1 MNIRTLLLLAAVF
14 WLFTAEAK
22 PDKSIKAVLDL
33 IERVT
38 PGYSRQFK
46 LEIIEGETNSDVFE
60 VDGNGKKIVLREST
74 PVALATAYN
83 WYLKYTCNAH
93 VSWFGNQLNL
103 PEQLPQPKNRE
114 RRKINGKYRVYMNY
128 CTVSYTAA
136 YWDWERWQREIDY
149 MAMNS
154 VNMPLF
160 TVGLDAIWYNTLLK
174 YGFSDTEARSFL
186 AGPGHAAWQWMQN
199 IQSYGGPLPKS
210 VIEGHLALGRRILGR
225 ELELGMHPI
234 QQGFSGYVPREM
246 KKKFPKANIKQK
258 GGWCG
263 FKGAAQLD
271 PLDPLFEDFGM
282 AFLQEEKRLFGTHGF
297 YAADPFHE
305 GRPPVDTPEY
315 LGNVGMKIHELFQK
329 FDPQGTWVMQSWS
342 IREPIVKAVPKDKL
356 LILDLKTH
364 GSSRESFWGYP
375 FVVGTL
381 HNFGGRINMHGD
393 LRLLSSNLFK
403 RAERINPAVCG
414 SGMFPEAIEQNP
426 VYYELAF
433 EAPCHQDSIKLDQW
447 LGDYATRRY
456 GVVSPSAR
464 KAWLMLLDG
473 PYRKGTNGT
482 ERSSIVAARPALYP
496 KKSGPNHGFK
506 ISYNPK
512 LLIRAQELM
521 LKDMDKMS
529 HSKPYRFD
537 IVDLQR
543 QIMTNLGQ
551 VIHRRAADCF
561 KSGDRE
567 GFEIHSGRFI
577 EMLEDLDMMLRT
589 RPEYSF
595 DRWIA
600 DARKWGKTE
609 EEKDLMER
617 DATSLVT
624 IWGAD
629 GDPRIF
635 DYSWREWS
643 GLIKNFYCVRW
654 QKFYDML
661 RKHLDEGT
669 TYDEDNL
676 KLTYGREAFRA
687 NDFYSSLGDW
697 ELDFVKRSNKG
708 RTPVTEGDE
717 CEIVKTLFPKYLEL
731 SKEYYD
737 KNAVKQSAPK
747 LKDTNTYENLGEE
760 SK

>member
-1 MNIRTLLLLAAVF
+1 MNKKTGILLVLCF
-14 WLFTAEAK
+14 WLFAASAK
-22 PDKSIKAVLDL
+22 SDNGIKAVYDL

-38 PGYSRQFK
+38 PGYGNQFK
-46 LEIIEGETNSDVFE
+46 LEMIKGEKNADVFE
-60 VDGNGKKIVLREST
+60 VDGNGRKIVLRGNT

-103 PEQLPQPKNRE
+103 PDRLPQPKNKE

-136 YWDWERWQREIDY
+136 YWDWERWQCEIDL
-149 MAMNS
+149 MAMNG

-174 YGFSDTEARSFL
+174 YNFTDKEARAFL

-210 VIEGHLALGRRILGR
+210 VIDGHLALGRQILCR

-246 KKKFPKANIKQK
+246 KAKYPKANIKNK

-282 AFLQEEKRLFGTHGF
+282 AFLKEEQRLFGTHGF

-315 LGNVGMKIHELFQK
+315 LGNVGTKIHELFQK
-329 FDPQGTWVMQSWS
+329 FDPNGIWVMQSWS
-342 IREPIVKAVPKDKL
+342 LREPIVKAVPKDKL

-364 GSSRESFWGYP
+364 GASRESFWGYP

-393 LRLLSSNLFK
+393 LRLVSSNLFK

-433 EAPCHQDSIKLDQW
+433 EAPCYQDSIRLDKW
-447 LGDYATRRY
+447 LGDYTTRRY
-456 GVVSPSAR
+456 GVASPSAH

-473 PYRKGTNGT
+473 PYKKGTNGT

-506 ISYNPK
+506 IPYNPT
-512 LLIRAQELM
+512 LLIRAQELL

-529 HSKPYRFD
+529 ASKPYRFD

-551 VIHRRAADCF
+551 VIHRKAADCF
-561 KSGDRE
+561 KNGDRE
-567 GFEIHSGRFI
+567 GFKLHSGRFI

-595 DRWIA
+595 DRWI
-600 DARKWGKTE
+600 DNARKWGKTP

-661 RKHLDEGT
+661 QKHLDEGT
-669 TYDEDNL
+669 PYDEDNL
-676 KLTYGREAFRA
+676 KLQYGREAFRA
-687 NDFYSSLGDW
+687 NDFYDSLGDW
-697 ELDFVKRSNKG
+697 ELDFVKRTNKA
-708 RTPVTEGDE
+708 RTPITEGDE
-717 CEIVKTLFPKYLEL
+717 CEIVKSLYPKYLRL
-731 SKEYYD
+731 SKEYYN
-737 KNAVKQSAPK
+737 KKTVNQSGPK
-747 LKDTNTYENLGEE
+747 LKDTKTYENLGE
-760 SK
+760 

>member
-1 MNIRTLLLLAAVF
+1 MLR
-14 WLFTAEAK
+14 
-22 PDKSIKAVLDL
+22 
-33 IERVT
+33 
-38 PGYSRQFK
+38 
-46 LEIIEGETNSDVFE
+46 
-60 VDGNGKKIVLREST
+60 GNT

-103 PEQLPQPKNRE
+103 PGRLPQPKNKE

-136 YWDWERWQREIDY
+136 YWDWERWQREIDL
-149 MAMNS
+149 MAMNG

-174 YGFSDTEARSFL
+174 YNFTDKEARAFL

-199 IQSYGGPLPKS
+199 IQSYGGPLSKS
-210 VIEGHLALGRRILGR
+210 VIDGHLALGRQILRR

-246 KKKFPKANIKQK
+246 KAKYPKANIKNK

-282 AFLQEEKRLFGTHGF
+282 AFLKEEQRLFGTHGF

-315 LGNVGMKIHELFQK
+315 LGNVGTKIQELFQK
-329 FDPQGTWVMQSWS
+329 FDPKGIWVMQSWS
-342 IREPIVKAVPKDKL
+342 LREPIVKAVPKDKL

-364 GSSRESFWGYP
+364 GASRESFWGYP

-393 LRLLSSNLFK
+393 LRLVSSNLFK
-403 RAERINPAVCG
+403 RAGRINPAVCG

-433 EAPCHQDSIKLDQW
+433 EAPCHQDSIKLDKW
-447 LGDYATRRY
+447 LGDYTTRRY
-456 GVVSPSAR
+456 GVASPSAH

-473 PYRKGTNGT
+473 PYKKGTNGT

-506 ISYNPK
+506 ILYNPT
-512 LLIRAQELM
+512 LLIRAQELL
-521 LKDMDKMS
+521 LKDMDRMS
-529 HSKPYRFD
+529 ASKPYRFD

-551 VIHRRAADCF
+551 VIHRQAADCF
-561 KSGDRE
+561 KNGDRE
-567 GFEIHSGRFI
+567 GFKLHSGRFI
-577 EMLEDLDMMLRT
+577 GMLNDLDMMLRT

-595 DRWIA
+595 DRWIS
-600 DARKWGKTE
+600 DARKWGETE

-643 GLIKNFYCVRW
+643 GQIKNFYCVRW

-661 RKHLDEGT
+661 QKHLDEGT

-676 KLTYGREAFRA
+676 KLQYGREAFRA
-687 NDFYSSLGDW
+687 NDFYDSLGDW
-697 ELDFVKRSNKG
+697 ELDFVKRTGKA
-708 RTPVTEGDE
+708 RTPITEGDE
-717 CEIVKTLFPKYLEL
+717 CEIVKALFPKYLML
-731 SKEYYD
+731 SKEYYG
-737 KNAVKQSAPK
+737 NGAVKPSAPK
-747 LKDTNTYENLGEE
+747 LKDTKSYENLGEE

>member
-1 MNIRTLLLLAAVF
+1 MNKRTGILLVLCF
-14 WLFTAEAK
+14 WLFAASAK
-22 PDKSIKAVLDL
+22 SDNGIKAVYGL

-38 PGYSRQFK
+38 PGYGSQFK
-46 LEIIEGETNSDVFE
+46 LEMIKGEKNADVFE
-60 VDGNGKKIVLREST
+60 VDGNGRKIVLRGNT

-103 PEQLPQPKNRE
+103 PDRLPQPKNKE

-136 YWDWERWQREIDY
+136 YWDWERWQREIDL
-149 MAMNS
+149 MAMNGI
-154 VNMPLF
+154 NMPLF

-174 YGFSDTEARSFL
+174 YNFTDKEARAFL

-210 VIEGHLALGRRILGR
+210 VIDGHLALGRQILCR

-246 KKKFPKANIKQK
+246 KAKYPKANIKNK

-282 AFLQEEKRLFGTHGF
+282 AFLKEEQRLFGTHGF

-315 LGNVGMKIHELFQK
+315 LGNVGTKIHELFQK
-329 FDPQGTWVMQSWS
+329 FDPNGIWVMQSWS
-342 IREPIVKAVPKDKL
+342 LREPIVKAVPKDKL

-364 GSSRESFWGYP
+364 GASRESFWGYP

-393 LRLLSSNLFK
+393 LRLVSSNLFK

-433 EAPCHQDSIKLDQW
+433 EAPCHQDSIRLDKW
-447 LGDYATRRY
+447 LGDYTTRRY
-456 GVVSPSAR
+456 GVASPSAH

-473 PYRKGTNGT
+473 PYKKGTNGT

-506 ISYNPK
+506 IPYNPTM
-512 LLIRAQELM
+512 LIRAQELL

-529 HSKPYRFD
+529 ASKPYRFD

-551 VIHRRAADCF
+551 VIHRQAADCF
-561 KSGDRE
+561 KNGDRE
-567 GFEIHSGRFI
+567 GFKLHSGRFI
-577 EMLEDLDMMLRT
+577 EMLNDLDMMLRT

-595 DRWIA
+595 DRWIYN
-600 DARKWGKTE
+600 ARKWGKTP

-661 RKHLDEGT
+661 QKHLDEGT
-669 TYDEDNL
+669 PYDEDNL
-676 KLTYGREAFRA
+676 KLQYGREAFRA
-687 NDFYSSLGDW
+687 NDFYDSLGDW
-697 ELDFVKRSNKG
+697 ELDFVKRTNKA
-708 RTPVTEGDE
+708 RTPITEGDE
-717 CEIVKTLFPKYLEL
+717 CEIVKSLYPKYLRL
-731 SKEYYD
+731 SKEYYN
-737 KNAVKQSAPK
+737 KKTVNQSGPK
-747 LKDTNTYENLGEE
+747 LKDTKTYENLGE
-760 SK
+760 

>member
-1 MNIRTLLLLAAVF
+1 MLR
-14 WLFTAEAK
+14 
-22 PDKSIKAVLDL
+22 
-33 IERVT
+33 
-38 PGYSRQFK
+38 
-46 LEIIEGETNSDVFE
+46 
-60 VDGNGKKIVLREST
+60 GNT

-103 PEQLPQPKNRE
+103 PDRLPQPKNKE

-136 YWDWERWQREIDY
+136 YWDWERWQREIDL
-149 MAMNS
+149 MAMNG

-174 YGFSDTEARSFL
+174 YNFTDKEARAFL

-210 VIEGHLALGRRILGR
+210 VIDGHLALGRQILRR

-246 KKKFPKANIKQK
+246 KAKYPKANIKNK

-282 AFLQEEKRLFGTHGF
+282 AFLKEEQRLFGTHGF

-315 LGNVGMKIHELFQK
+315 LGNVGTKIQELFQK
-329 FDPQGTWVMQSWS
+329 FDPKGIWVMQSWS
-342 IREPIVKAVPKDKL
+342 LREPIVKAVPKDKL
-356 LILDLKTH
+356 LILELKTH
-364 GSSRESFWGYP
+364 GASRESFWGYP

-393 LRLLSSNLFK
+393 LRLVSSNLFK
-403 RAERINPAVCG
+403 RAGRINPAVCG

-433 EAPCHQDSIKLDQW
+433 EAPCHQDSIKLDKW
-447 LGDYATRRY
+447 LGYYTTRRY
-456 GVVSPSAR
+456 GVASPSAHR
-464 KAWLMLLDG
+464 AWLMLLDG
-473 PYRKGTNGT
+473 PYKKGTNGT

-506 ISYNPK
+506 ILYNPT
-512 LLIRAQELM
+512 LLIRAQELL

-529 HSKPYRFD
+529 ASKPYRFD

-551 VIHRRAADCF
+551 VIHRQAADCF
-561 KSGDRE
+561 KNGDRE
-567 GFEIHSGRFI
+567 GFKLHSGRFI
-577 EMLEDLDMMLRT
+577 EMLNDLDMMLRT

-595 DRWIA
+595 DRWIS
-600 DARKWGKTE
+600 DARKWGETE
-609 EEKDLMER
+609 GEKDLMER

-661 RKHLDEGT
+661 QKHLDEGT

-676 KLTYGREAFRA
+676 KLQYGWEVFRA
-687 NDFYSSLGDW
+687 NDFYDSLGDW
-697 ELDFVKRSNKG
+697 ELDFVKRTNKA
-708 RTPVTEGDE
+708 RTPITEGDE
-717 CEIVKTLFPKYLEL
+717 CEIVKSLYPKYLRL
-731 SKEYYD
+731 SKEYYN
-737 KNAVKQSAPK
+737 KKTVNQSGPK
-747 LKDTNTYENLGEE
+747 LKDTKTYENLGEE
-760 SK
+760 PK